1 MTDTTALATERAPTF
16 ERALVLMALL
26 YSACRFVPLPFADE
40 IFRNAVSRL
49 IVSQALDRHGRTF
62 SSKLVAP
69 LYTEEVGCLSGCLTA
84 LPRLLA
90 KLILFPI
97 RKLLAWLGAVRGIAR
112 DLITALLF
120 GRSVERCLARG
131 LLPEGGGE
139 LSGQAKLIRGAF
151 DRALAGGE
159 LTLSK
164 RALSAVVSRSKRG
177 LSAAGRAV
185 AAMFQRP
192 GAGGELPEGERQ
204 AVSEGAEQVEHALA
218 DPGIAEEITAFDAR
232 FDRELERVGLAA
244 APPPPATSSG

>member
-1 MTDTTALATERAPTF
+1 MTETTALTRERAPTF

-49 IVSQALDRHGRTF
+49 IVSQALDRHARTF

-69 LYTEEVGCLSGCLTA
+69 LYTEDVGCLSGCLTA

-97 RKLLAWLGAVRGIAR
+97 RKLLAWLGAVRGISR

-120 GRSVERCLARG
+120 GRSVDRCLSRG
-131 LLPEGGGE
+131 LLPEGGTE
-139 LSGQAKLIRGAF
+139 LASQGKLIRGAF
-151 DRALAGGE
+151 QRALAASE

-164 RALSAVVSRSKRG
+164 SAVAAVVGRSKRG
-177 LSAAGRAV
+177 LAAAGRAV
-185 AAMFQRP
+185 AAMFQK
-192 GAGGELPEGERQ
+192 AGGNGELPEGERE
-204 AVSEGAEQVEHALA
+204 AVNEGAVEVEQALA
-218 DPGIAEEITAFDAR
+218 APAIAGEIAAFDAR
-232 FDRELERVGLAA
+232 FDQELERVGLGE
-244 APPPPATSSG
+244 PPARVE